1 MNYQTEHDADDAHAR
16 TGYKYKT
23 NELTQL
29 RARVAKLE
37 AVCQQL
43 AKFKVGPSQRMHDRW
58 IGEVLAIA
66 AKAREALEGK

>member
-37 AVCQQL
+37 AVCQRIVNWECTC
-43 AKFKVGPSQRMHDRW
+43 KDGGPGFQC
-58 IGEVLAIA
+58 EVCE
-66 AKAREALEGK
+66 AREALEDK